1 MIEHHCDDGKRAQ
14 AVEGGDIARFGA
26 RGRLFFCGAVGVGT
40 LVGGRAMRACGA
52 ARLGGLS
59 VSARTFVR
67 RLLIARVA

>member
-1 MIEHHCDDGKRAQ
+1 MIEHYRDDGERAQ
-14 AVEGGDIARFGA
+14 AVEGGDISRFGA
-26 RGRLFFCGAVGVGT
+26 RGLLFFCGAVGVGT
-40 LVGGRAMRACGA
+40 LVGGRTMRACGV